1 MLVKKIKFTD
11 YDGNEREQDFYFH
24 LSKSEVAEWLMASGE
39 YTLDKVLERL
49 TQTRNT
55 KEIMDLYKD
64 IVRRSYGVKALD
76 GISFDKSEETWNK
89 FYHSEAY
96 SELFMELVG
105 DAGKFADFFNS
116 IIPKDLSDEIDK
128 ILKENPDALPDTI
141 KDYVKKE
148 DSK

>member
-1 MLVKKIKFTD
+1 
-11 YDGNEREQDFYFH
+11 
-24 LSKSEVAEWLMASGE
+24 MAYGFRQ

-49 TQTRNT
+49 TQTQNT

-116 IIPKDLSDEIDK
+116 IIPKDLSNEIDK
-128 ILKENPDALPDTI
+128 ILKENPEGLPDAV